1 MPLPSCHRFRAT
13 AGLPPQSPAV
23 AVGGCMS
30 SGGGTDHGRL
40 GCRCKKAVDEYRLE
54 KGIQAPLHLQA
65 VPEPTGGPGE
75 AAWWMVPCAAAAA
88 AAAA

>member
-1 MPLPSCHRFRAT
+1 
-13 AGLPPQSPAV
+13 
-23 AVGGCMS
+23 
-30 SGGGTDHGRL
+30 
-40 GCRCKKAVDEYRLE
+40 VDEYRLE

>member
-1 MPLPSCHRFRAT
+1 MSLAIAFLPPLSCHRRLAT
-13 AGLPPQSPAV
+13 PSPVV
-23 AVGGCMS
+23 AMGGVS
-30 SGGGTDHGRL
+30 PKGGGTDRGRL

-75 AAWWMVPCAAAAA
+75 AAWWMVPCTAVAATA
-88 AAAA
+88 